1 MSANPRDGSSR
12 PTLVLMHGPGL
23 REILIRGDPRKE
35 SEAMARIEITQRIE
49 DLSEE
54 REGLLAREGSR
65 RAGTSDHL
73 RLEDIDYP
81 LGVLWDLR
89 RRDLAGEHA
98 GLEED
103 FLDRYVVSLGDD
115 APRITCGQGS
125 VCGREEA

>member
-12 PTLVLMHGPGL
+12 PTVVLVHGPGL
-23 REILIRGDPRKE
+23 REVRTRGDPRE
-35 SEAMARIEITQRIE
+35 EGEAMAPSEITQRIE

-54 REGLLAREGSR
+54 RERLLARQGSR

-73 RLEDIDYP
+73 RLEDIDHP
-81 LGVLWDLR
+81 LGVLWDLM

-103 FLDRYVVSLGDD
+103 FLDRYVASPGDE
-115 APRITCGQGS
+115 APDDYVWAR
-125 VCGREEA
+125 